1 MKFLK
6 DNKNVVLGYDKTSE
20 RGDIN
25 FIDASE
31 PKISDFYY
39 NKLQGGLGGLSCFE
53 DGRFILAADKKGV
66 FAYVDLSKGP
76 NIDDIKA
83 NSVQTTHEGVLD
95 ICLSPFQTKVVC
107 GMSDNKCLIIDLGKD
122 KARSVPALN
131 RKFSHHVYGVNSVSW
146 HPYKSLILS
155 SSLDINDSIKLWDPH
170 SEHIVQEINLHNNAT
185 ITRSLFH
192 PVGNTYFSIG
202 KDNSVY
208 EYEIRFA
215 GYLHKFKLDHEPT
228 AL

>member
-1 MKFLK
+1 MYIVNSKFHKLYPSNKISRNMLDTSVGTLSHKRKKVNEKLVSMKFLK

-83 NSVQTTHEGVLD
+83 NSVQT
-95 ICLSPFQTKVVC
+95 
-107 GMSDNKCLIIDLGKD
+107 
-122 KARSVPALN
+122 
-131 RKFSHHVYGVNSVSW
+131 
-146 HPYKSLILS
+146 
-155 SSLDINDSIKLWDPH
+155 PH
-170 SEHIVQEINLHNNAT
+170 
-185 ITRSLFH
+185 
-192 PVGNTYFSIG
+192 
-202 KDNSVY
+202 
-208 EYEIRFA
+208 
-215 GYLHKFKLDHEPT
+215 
-228 AL
+228 